1 MSSFSPIRQ
10 LMCLVAILSQVE
22 SRICSSCFIVG
33 RPNHP
38 HVGRPNHPH
47 LGKPLNPQRYLSSDT
62 NIENESTDQLQRRR
76 HVVDGISCREVSVE
90 LPLVGHISIL
100 EATVESQQE
109 LVDMALLLEGEED
122 ERLEQKLNAAD
133 PYGTVLWPAALTVAN
148 YLLTTL
154 TILKDKG
161 ASSSIL
167 ELGTGTGLVS
177 IAACMGGADKVLAT
191 DYEDLALKFTS
202 YAAKHLNGCHNL
214 ETALLD
220 MTDNTPLPQ
229 ADIVVAADIMYEVQ
243 TGRALARRAV
253 EALRQGSRVIVGD
266 SPGRAGRPAFLKEL
280 QELGVEGATFVDI
293 IGRTCTGPRN
303 ELICGKGSLSIS
315 ETPIELPIAIMD
327 LDPSIL
333 MKKVSKK

>member
-22 SRICSSCFIVG
+22 SRICSSCFV
-33 RPNHP
+33 
-38 HVGRPNHPH
+38 VGRPNHPH

-62 NIENESTDQLQRRR
+62 NIENESADQRRR

-109 LVDMALLLEGEED
+109 LVDMALLLEGEQD

-154 TILKDKG
+154 KIRRDEGT
-161 ASSSIL
+161 SSSIL

-177 IAACMGGADKVLAT
+177 IAACVGGADKVLAT

-220 MTDNTPLPQ
+220 MTDFTSPLPQ

-280 QELGVEGATFVDI
+280 KDLGVEGATFVDI

-333 MKKVSKK
+333 IKTVLKK